1 VKAASASMD
10 NGHGSG
16 RVADRYGKCR
26 AYAVSSAPGIVE
38 DNNVAARGG
47 PGRGEGVGNSRVS
60 TDRELGRGI
69 VVTASRAIG
78 HLALRYSPA
87 AILRLTPV
95 SVSDVYT
102 HLLRICSRRGLLL
115 QL

>member
-1 VKAASASMD
+1 MD

-16 RVADRYGKCR
+16 RAADRYGR
-26 AYAVSSAPGIVE
+26 RGAYAVSSAPGIVE

-47 PGRGEGVGNSRVS
+47 LGRGEGVGNSRVS

-69 VVTASRAIG
+69 VVTACRAIG

-87 AILRLTPV
+87 AILHRTSVLV
-95 SVSDVYT
+95 SNLYT